1 MLSILKSKYNLMPI
15 QVKASFWFLICSFL
29 QKGISVI
36 TTPIF
41 TRLLTTS
48 EYGQLN
54 VFNSWLGI
62 ITIIVFLVGAGV
74 SLFWGFLCF
83 AIVQALDCLEGINY
97 NLKKTSDNTQSIGEA
112 DQLEKDL
119 SSGKRWKCPECGKIY
134 MSYETSCMVCGISK
148 PR

>member
-1 MLSILKSKYNLMPI
+1 MNQSIDARNFFSFFGYIFIILGFIGSIFL
-15 QVKASFWFLICSFL
+15 AS
-29 QKGISVI
+29 
-36 TTPIF
+36 TTG
-41 TRLLTTS
+41 TGL
-48 EYGQLN
+48 YGDRD
-54 VFNSWLGI
+54 WG
-62 ITIIVFLVGAGV
+62 ITIIIFLVGAGV

>member
-62 ITIIVFLVGAGV
+62 ITIIVSMNLYAGV
-74 SLFWGFLCF
+74 YTQGMIKFNEERKVFSSSLQGLSLTLVVIWTVIYIAFYQFWNKL
-83 AIVQALDCLEGINY
+83 L
-97 NLKKTSDNTQSIGEA
+97 
-112 DQLEKDL
+112 
-119 SSGKRWKCPECGKIY
+119 
-134 MSYETSCMVCGISK
+134 
-148 PR
+148 

>member
-1 MLSILKSKYNLMPI
+1 MNQSIDVRNFFCIFGVVCIVLGCIGSIVLAFAMGTDIHGERNGMLTL
-15 QVKASFWFLICSFL
+15 V
-29 QKGISVI
+29 
-36 TTPIF
+36 
-41 TRLLTTS
+41 
-48 EYGQLN
+48 
-54 VFNSWLGI
+54 
-62 ITIIVFLVGAGV
+62 VFLVGACA